1 MTDLQDQLAQI
12 RERVEESG
20 GSDQVVWIAMSKNRD
35 IAERVLDSQAD
46 VPRLVEAVEVVME
59 KASYMTRYAHG
70 QDYWG
75 GVRAASQEI
84 LAALNDKLTGEDDG
98 RTD

>member
-1 MTDLQDQLAQI
+1 M
-12 RERVEESG
+12 
-20 GSDQVVWIAMSKNRD
+20 
-35 IAERVLDSQAD
+35 
-46 VPRLVEAVEVVME
+46 PRLVEAVEVVME

-70 QDYWG
+70 QDHWG